1 MKCLSVETICCKI
14 MRKCTGP
21 GTEAD
26 WLGQVPLTVRPRP
39 LPAKCL
45 ELWTYTAY
53 TALVRGTGAWW
64 PVTRPGAHLIG
75 LVVEKIK
82 RLLGPSLSRIIAP
95 FFRFAILLTLLGRP
109 WPWLGPGRGS
119 LTQTHQHRSKIMQQ
133 YFFTY
138 NLFAKSAGPEHPPPW
153 INHFLAQYCA
163 SFI

>member
-21 GTEAD
+21 EG
-26 WLGQVPLTVRPRP
+26 
-39 LPAKCL
+39 
-45 ELWTYTAY
+45 
-53 TALVRGTGAWW
+53 
-64 PVTRPGAHLIG
+64 G
-75 LVVEKIK
+75 LAGP
-82 RLLGPSLSRIIAP
+82 GPSESPDPSSGKNASNCGL
-95 FFRFAILLTLLGRP
+95 ILLTLPWSGTPRPSGQCSGLGLTWWGWWWRRWRDCWVHP
-109 WPWLGPGRGS
+109 YPGLWLPSSVLPSSSHFSAGLGPWLGPERGS

-163 SFI
+163 NFL